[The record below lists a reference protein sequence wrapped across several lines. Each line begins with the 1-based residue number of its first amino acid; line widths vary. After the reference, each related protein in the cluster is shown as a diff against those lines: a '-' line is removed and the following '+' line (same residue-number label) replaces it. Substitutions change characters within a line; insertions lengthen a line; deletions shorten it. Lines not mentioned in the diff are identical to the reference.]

1 MKTWRKWLEKEDE
14 PRGWLVPRG
23 SDLKEGMNLAIWLV
37 SRVEWSPLGFSG
49 GRFRR
54 IGGRLSGGAIM
65 DASPPLESVYPP
77 SWHLYGFKR
86 IGFSVR

>member
-1 MKTWRKWLEKEDE
+1 MGAEQKCGLDKLARKEDE

-37 SRVEWSPLGFSG
+37 SRAKWSPLSCSG

-54 IGGRLSGGAIM
+54 IGGAPFRRGHQGCLATTEISLSP
-65 DASPPLESVYPP
+65 SPN
-77 SWHLYGFKR
+77 LYG
-86 IGFSVR
+86 I